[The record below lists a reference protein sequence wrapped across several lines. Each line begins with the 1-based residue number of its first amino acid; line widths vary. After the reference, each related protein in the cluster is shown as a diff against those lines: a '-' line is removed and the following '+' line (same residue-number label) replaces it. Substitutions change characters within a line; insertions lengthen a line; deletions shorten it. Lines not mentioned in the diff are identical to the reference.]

1 MERTKYIVFEDS
13 AIDKFEAIDKCAEK
27 LQEKGITD
35 LGFAKFCK
43 EREQTY
49 PTGLPTIIPIAIPHA
64 KYDNIKC
71 NCICVMKL
79 NNPVEFYRMDD
90 SEEIINVKMIF
101 NLAIKDPDKHLK
113 ILQKMMSV
121 LTEEEVINQ
130 MIEMDNNELI
140 DFLEKEIG

>member
-1 MERTKYIVFEDS
+1 
-13 AIDKFEAIDKCAEK
+13 
-27 LQEKGITD
+27 
-35 LGFAKFCK
+35 
-43 EREQTY
+43 
-49 PTGLPTIIPIAIPHA
+49 
-64 KYDNIKC
+64 
-71 NCICVMKL
+71 MKL